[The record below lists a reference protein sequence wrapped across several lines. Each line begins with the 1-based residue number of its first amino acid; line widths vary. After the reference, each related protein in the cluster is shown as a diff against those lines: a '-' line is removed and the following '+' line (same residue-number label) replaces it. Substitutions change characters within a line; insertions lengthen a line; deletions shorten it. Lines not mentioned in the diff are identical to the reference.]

1 MGEGNNFDS
10 VLFSKYA
17 RHLVLKK
24 KKPREIFLGA
34 VHPKVQTETSSLHR
48 SSKPISK
55 FQSLF
60 HCLVHWEFIPNTFV
74 SFLVPADLSLS
85 QAALLKHFSASMSE
99 GTTEGGNSQ
108 LTRFQ
113 FLSSLSCEQ
122 DYI

>member
-10 VLFSKYA
+10 SLFSKYA
-17 RHLVLKK
+17 RHLALKTLQQNI
-24 KKPREIFLGA
+24 PWSY
-34 VHPKVQTETSSLHR
+34 HPKVQTDISSTHR
-48 SSKPISK
+48 SSKLINKS
-55 FQSLF
+55 QSLF
-60 HCLVHWEFIPNTFV
+60 HCLVHWEFIPNTFD
-74 SFLVPADLSLS
+74 SFPVPADLSLS

-99 GTTEGGNSQ
+99 GTAEGGNSQ